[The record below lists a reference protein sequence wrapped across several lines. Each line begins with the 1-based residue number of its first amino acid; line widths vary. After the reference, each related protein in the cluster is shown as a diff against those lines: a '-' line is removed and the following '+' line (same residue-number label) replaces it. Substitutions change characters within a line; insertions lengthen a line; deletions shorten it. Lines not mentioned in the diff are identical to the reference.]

1 MESNREVFLR
11 MSEEFYMIIPEQVRT
26 AYLSS
31 KRVDEEKNDWSENM
45 KDKTYSDL
53 YKTIRET
60 KKHLSEREYQ
70 LREERR
76 KTENLNNSK
85 KK

>member
-11 MSEEFYMIIPEQVRT
+11 MSEEHYMIIPEQVREVH
-26 AYLSS
+26 LRD

-45 KDKTYSDL
+45 KDPYYAEQYNHIKY
-53 YKTIRET
+53 YKKR
-60 KKHLSEREYQ
+60 LSEREYQ

-76 KTENLNNSK
+76 KINNK
-85 KK
+85 

>member
-1 MESNREVFLR
+1 MSKEVFIKMREEEYDEIPNEIKERFFNSKNVTKESN
-11 MSEEFYMIIPEQVRT
+11 
-26 AYLSS
+26 
-31 KRVDEEKNDWSENM
+31 DWEINM

-53 YKTIRET
+53 YKTMKET

-76 KTENLNNSK
+76 NNLK
-85 KK
+85 QK

>member
-11 MSEEFYMIIPEQVRT
+11 MSEEHYLSIPNQIRGS
-26 AYLSS
+26 YLSS
-31 KRVDEEKNDWSENM
+31 KRVDEEKGDWSENM

-53 YKTIRET
+53 YKTLRET

-70 LREERR
+70 LREDRR
-76 KTENLNNSK
+76 K
-85 KK
+85 

>member
-11 MSEEFYMIIPEQVRT
+11 MSEEH
-26 AYLSS
+26 YLSIPTVVRESLLRS
-31 KRVDEEKNDWSENM
+31 KRVDEEKGDWAENM

-53 YKTIRET
+53 YKTLRET

-70 LREERR
+70 LREDRR
-76 KTENLNNSK
+76 KI
-85 KK
+85 

>member
-11 MSEEFYMIIPEQVRT
+11 MSEEHYLLIPTVVRES
-26 AYLSS
+26 LLRD
-31 KRVDEEKNDWSENM
+31 KRVDEEKGDWSENM
-45 KDKTYSDL
+45 KDKTFSNL
-53 YKTIRET
+53 TKTIREC

-76 KTENLNNSK
+76 KINK
-85 KK
+85 

>member
-1 MESNREVFLR
+1 MSKEVFIKMR
-11 MSEEFYMIIPEQVRT
+11 EEEYDEIPNEIKERFFN
-26 AYLSS
+26 S
-31 KRVDEEKNDWSENM
+31 KNVTKEVNDWEINM

-53 YKTIRET
+53 YKTLKET

-76 KTENLNNSK
+76 NNLK
-85 KK
+85 